1 MSETLPGSSPEL
13 CLVMVAP
20 PEIEEKLL
28 DVLLAAVGNE
38 VFTSTPS
45 FSHGTAQGRL
55 SSVEQVMGR
64 SRSVQVQIIVTAA
77 EMATLLQLLPRGRSP
92 VPACAIGRCHWPPW
106 ERSYEVLDEQC
117 HRHRGHHPRSWRG
130 P

>member
-1 MSETLPGSSPEL
+1 MFESGHEL

-64 SRSVQVQIIVTAA
+64 SRSVQVQIIVTET
-77 EMATLLQLLPRGRSP
+77 EMPTLLQLLRESFAGTGLRYWALPLAALGEI
-92 VPACAIGRCHWPPW
+92 V
-106 ERSYEVLDEQC
+106 
-117 HRHRGHHPRSWRG
+117 
-130 P
+130 